1 MMRFACLAM
10 FTRLSS
16 SELSAMMIGT
26 FDKLAP
32 EIMRF
37 FSRLWKLKYACR
49 AINYYPFSLLYY
61 IIKWSKSGKMMVFFF
76 ISFWR
81 KNQPLLH
88 LTESP
93 RFFLKE
99 FTGFCQLG
107 RSFSLFSCNYQV
119 RKRASDRMRGKEV
132 KCQKVEGSN
141 SEWIAVQK
149 VVNRPFFL
157 SFFST
162 VFNSLPSCF
171 PFFLLIR
178 PLLFFFSLLL
188 SSFCFLFLL
197 QKSFCLRSSPLLLI
211 LRKISRLFSSKQWWK
226 QRALEVR
233 ESGKGRGTI
242 SRNWWEWRENWITKI
257 NNHLLIVL

>member
-93 RFFLKE
+93 RFFLQV

-157 SFFST
+157 SFFPPFST
-162 VFNSLPSCF
+162 RSLPVS
-171 PFFLLIR
+171 
-178 PLLFFFSLLL
+178 LFFFSFGRSFSSSLCCSPRSVFYFSYKRAFAFAVLL
-188 SSFCFLFLL
+188 
-197 QKSFCLRSSPLLLI
+197 FCLFFEKSLVYF
-211 LRKISRLFSSKQWWK
+211 LRNSDESREHWK
-226 QRALEVR
+226 W
-233 ESGKGRGTI
+233 ESRGRGGE
-242 SRNWWEWRENWITKI
+242 R
-257 NNHLLIVL
+257 